1 MKNSFMMV
9 PEEVPAAGVVEW
21 TCPSNIAIVKYW
33 GKKPVQLPMNPSV
46 SLTLSKALT
55 KTTLQYEVMPENTE
69 PEYRFTFEGR
79 DVPEFSDRILRYL
92 RSLAGTIPVLQ
103 HVRLHIDSSNTFPH
117 SSGIASSASA
127 FGALALCL
135 ASMEAAFKEARDPA
149 TYLRQASRL
158 ARLGSGSA
166 SRSLYGG
173 FVLWGQTPVWE
184 GSSDE
189 YAIPVPHIHE
199 SFRGLRDSIL
209 IVEPG
214 RKKVS
219 SSAGHGIMESNPFAE
234 ARFEQARSNTG
245 RLRTVLEEG
254 NWPDFLQ
261 LMEEEALSLHAMML
275 TGRPG
280 YLLMEPGTLRIINR
294 IREYRADTGN
304 HIGFTLDAGANVHVL
319 FDPRHAAPVEAFL
332 DAELLP
338 FCHNR
343 QVIHDRMGDGP
354 ANTRS

>member
-1 MKNSFMMV
+1 MTA
-9 PEEVPAAGVVEW
+9 PEETGANGKIEW

-55 KTTLQYEVMPENTE
+55 RTTMQYEVLLQSEK
-69 PEYRFTFEGR
+69 PEYHFTFEGR
-79 DVPEFSDRILRYL
+79 EVPEFSERIMRYL
-92 RSLAGTIPVLQ
+92 RSLSGGTVPILN

-135 ASMEAAFKEARDPA
+135 ASLEQTGKPAYGREAFFR
-149 TYLRQASRL
+149 RASML

-166 SRSLYGG
+166 SRSASGG
-173 FVLWGQTPVWE
+173 SIVLWGETDAYQ

-189 YAIPVPHIHE
+189 HAIPVPGFHE
-199 SFRGLRDSIL
+199 NFRGMRDSIL

-219 SSAGHGIMESNPFAE
+219 SSAGHGIMDSNPYAGT
-234 ARFEQARSNTG
+234 RFSQARENIH
-245 RLRTVLEEG
+245 RLRNILEEG
-254 NWPDFLQ
+254 SWPDFLEI
-261 LMEEEALSLHAMML
+261 MEEEALSLHAMML

-280 YLLMEPGTLRIINR
+280 YMLMEPGSLRIIRR
-294 IREYRADTGN
+294 IREFRADTGS
-304 HIGFTLDAGANVHVL
+304 HVGFTLDAGANVHVL
-319 FDPRHAAPVEAFL
+319 FDHRQEHLVEAFIR
-332 DAELLP
+332 DELLQ
-338 FCHNR
+338 FCHDR
-343 QVIHDRMGDGP
+343 MVIHDHMGEGP
-354 ANTRS
+354 VNMMS